1 MMSDGSRAQDGNTH
15 HGRGYIMDGYAGSIV
30 YVDLTKGSVEKKAL
44 PAELKRQYL
53 GGRGFGVK
61 LVSDLVPPKAD
72 PLGKKNVIVFA
83 TGPLT
88 GTGVPLGG
96 RHQVVSKSPLN
107 NTLCSSDSGAFFGHE
122 IKIAGFDAV
131 VVSGKAKKPVF
142 LWLNNGMAEIRDAS
156 PYWGKT
162 VLETTAGIQ
171 KDLGDTYI
179 RIACIG
185 PAGERLSLIACVMSD
200 QFRAAGRG
208 GLGAVMG
215 SKNLKAVA
223 ARGAGKILPADPVKF
238 KEAVG
243 SARKKIQAGQVT
255 SQSLSDYGTDVL
267 MNLINNNYILP
278 TRNHQSAYFPT
289 ADNVGGETMAK
300 TTLVRKKPCY
310 GCFVACGRGTK
321 IDGIE
326 GEGPEYENAWAFG
339 ADCGIDDLG
348 WVTRANNLCNDLG
361 LDAISAGVTI
371 ACAMELSQRG
381 FIKEKISWGDG
392 AAMIELVRKMG
403 YREGIGKEM
412 ADGSYRFSMKYG
424 HPELSMSVKKLEL
437 AAYDPRGLQGQG
449 LSFATGVRG
458 GDHING
464 YMISPEIIGLPVKMD
479 PFTDDGK
486 ASMTKAFQ
494 DLTAAIDAA
503 GICLFT
509 SLAPMGAPDYAAL
522 TAAVTG
528 MPLGET
534 ELMKI
539 GERIWNVQKLFNMKE
554 GYTKADDTL
563 PTRLLTEP
571 LKEGEPKGR
580 VWKREPLLDQYYAQR
595 GWDKEGVPTPEKLKE
610 LGLA

>member
-1 MMSDGSRAQDGNTH
+1 
-15 HGRGYIMDGYAGSIV
+15 MDGYAGSIL
-30 YVDLTKGSVEKKAL
+30 YVDLTKRSVQKKPL
-44 PAELKRQYL
+44 PDDLKKQFL

-61 LVSDLVPPKAD
+61 LVSDLVPPKTD
-72 PLGKKNVIVFA
+72 PLSEKNVIVFA

-122 IKIAGFDAV
+122 LKVAGFDAV
-131 VVSGKAKKPVF
+131 VVSGRAEYPVF
-142 LWLNNGMAEIRDAS
+142 LWINNGIAEIRDAS
-156 PYWGKT
+156 AFWGKT
-162 VLETTAGIQ
+162 VLETTDAIQ
-171 KDLGDTYI
+171 KDLADPHV

-185 PAGERLSLIACVMSD
+185 PAGEKLSRIACVMSD

-215 SKNLKAVA
+215 SKNLKAIA
-223 ARGAGKILPADPVKF
+223 ARGAGKIGPANPETF
-238 KEAVG
+238 KVAVE

-255 SQSLSDYGTDVL
+255 SQALSAYGTDVL
-267 MNLINNNYILP
+267 MNLINNNYVLP

-289 ADNVGGETMAK
+289 ADNLGGESMTK
-300 TTLVRKKPCY
+300 TTLVRKKACY
-310 GCFVACGRGTK
+310 GCFIACGRGTK
-321 IDGIE
+321 VDGFE

-339 ADCGIDDLG
+339 ADCGIDDLKM
-348 WVTRANNLCNDLG
+348 VTKANNFANNLG

-371 ACAMELSQRG
+371 ACAMEMSQRG
-381 FIKEKISWGDG
+381 YITEKIAWGDG
-392 AAMIELVRKMG
+392 EAMIELVRKMG
-403 YREGIGKEM
+403 YREGVGDEM
-412 ADGSYRFSMKYG
+412 ADGSFRYASKYN

-449 LSFATGVRG
+449 LSYATGVRG

-464 YMISPEIIGLPVKMD
+464 YMISTEVLGLPVKMD

-522 TAAVTG
+522 ITAVTG
-528 MPLGET
+528 MQTSEKD
-534 ELMKI
+534 LMRI

-554 GYTKADDTL
+554 GYSMADDTL
-563 PTRLLTEP
+563 PLRLLTEP

-595 GWDKEGVPTPEKLKE
+595 GWDAQGIPTPGKLKE
-610 LGLA
+610 LGLS

>member
-1 MMSDGSRAQDGNTH
+1 
-15 HGRGYIMDGYAGSIV
+15 MDGYAGSIL
-30 YVDLTKGSVEKKAL
+30 YVDLTKGSVQKKPL
-44 PAELKRQYL
+44 PGELKKQYL

-72 PLGKKNVIVFA
+72 PLGEKNVIVFA

-122 IKIAGFDAV
+122 MKSRRV
-131 VVSGKAKKPVF
+131 RCSRCEREGKEARV
-142 LWLNNGMAEIRDAS
+142 LWLNNGRQRSGTLRHTGGRQFLRRLLA
-156 PYWGKT
+156 
-162 VLETTAGIQ
+162 IQ
-171 KDLGDTYI
+171 KDIGDNLI

-185 PAGERLSLIACVMSD
+185 PAGEKLSLIACVMSD

-223 ARGAGKILPADPVKF
+223 VRGCWKDSSRRSVKF
-238 KEAVG
+238 KEAVE

-289 ADNVGGETMAK
+289 ADNVSGETMAK

-339 ADCGIDDLG
+339 ADCGIDDLA
-348 WVTRANNLCNDLG
+348 WVTRANNFCNDLG

-381 FIKEKISWGDG
+381 FIREKIC
-392 AAMIELVRKMG
+392 MG
-403 YREGIGKEM
+403 
-412 ADGSYRFSMKYG
+412 
-424 HPELSMSVKKLEL
+424 
-437 AAYDPRGLQGQG
+437 
-449 LSFATGVRG
+449 
-458 GDHING
+458 
-464 YMISPEIIGLPVKMD
+464 
-479 PFTDDGK
+479 
-486 ASMTKAFQ
+486 
-494 DLTAAIDAA
+494 
-503 GICLFT
+503 
-509 SLAPMGAPDYAAL
+509 
-522 TAAVTG
+522 
-528 MPLGET
+528 
-534 ELMKI
+534 
-539 GERIWNVQKLFNMKE
+539 
-554 GYTKADDTL
+554 
-563 PTRLLTEP
+563 
-571 LKEGEPKGR
+571 
-580 VWKREPLLDQYYAQR
+580 
-595 GWDKEGVPTPEKLKE
+595 
-610 LGLA
+610 